1 MDWSLPYIFLSACV
15 SFSCRPIKTHLRN
28 CTVET
33 YGIFAFILKEGAKM
47 CSLYLF
53 LVCRL
58 SWDMV
63 QTITNSIK
71 ELKTSLEKRN
81 VTELKM
87 LTSLEERN
95 VTELKML
102 TSLEERNVTKRK
114 SLASLEERDVTEERK
129 SAT

>member
-1 MDWSLPYIFLSACV
+1 MDWSLPYIFLSAFV

-33 YGIFAFILKEGAKM
+33 HGIFAFILKEGANI

-102 TSLEERNVTKRK
+102 TSLEERNVTELK